1 MLLDNNIKLTNAIS
15 LLNTSHTSFV
25 LAYVLENNTV
35 RVLHSDK
42 ERDKNY
48 AAVIAQFALDL
59 KNNGLDKLS
68 VETCIKEVVCEAV
81 NMVYAKEEEK

>member
-1 MLLDNNIKLTNAIS
+1 MITDNNIKLTNAIE
-15 LLNTSHTSFV
+15 LLNNSNKSFV
-25 LAYVLENNTV
+25 LSYVLENNTV

-59 KNNGLDKLS
+59 KNTGLDTLS
-68 VETCIKEVVCEAV
+68 VESCIKEVVHEAV
-81 NMVYAKEEEK
+81 NMVYVKEEEK

>member
-1 MLLDNNIKLTNAIS
+1 MLLDNNIKLTNAIE

-59 KNNGLDKLS
+59 KNNVLDKLA
-68 VETCIKEVVCEAV
+68 VESCIKAVVHDAV
-81 NMVYAKEEEK
+81 NMVYTREEKK

>member
-1 MLLDNNIKLTNAIS
+1 MTKDNNIKLTNAIE
-15 LLNTSHTSFV
+15 LLNTSNTSFV
-25 LAYVLENNTV
+25 LAYILKNNTV

-59 KNNGLDKLS
+59 KNKGLDKLS
-68 VETCIKEVVCEAV
+68 VESCIKEVVHEAV
-81 NMVYAKEEEK
+81 NMVYTKEEEK